1 MRWSLLLVFSC
12 AILAGETG
20 LVVDPSGAAVPGAR
34 IRARAPSGA
43 LLASTTTG
51 ALGRFEISG
60 LQRGAYLLEVEA
72 PGFDVDQSLL
82 RIPVAGE
89 IRIQLAVS
97 GARGSVSVTAS
108 RGSVEETESAAA
120 VSAVVARDRF
130 LDRPVNTIGNLLEN
144 QPGVLV
150 QQTTPGQVSPFLRG
164 LTGYQVLNLIDGVRF
179 NNSTFRS
186 GPNQYLAFLEP
197 SQADR
202 VEAMLGP
209 ASSQYGSDSLG
220 GAIHVRTL
228 DPREGPLHADLQ
240 LFGASADLSAG
251 SNAVFS
257 GGTPRFGW
265 LLGGAAR
272 RVNDLR
278 AGGGTDSRNV
288 FRGFFGLSASQI
300 RELTG
305 DRAQDSAFTQSG
317 AHSKILLRP
326 TERDSFSAFYQFS
339 SVDGVRNYK
348 DLLGG
353 LGRLRSDVSP
363 QRLHFLYGRYERF
376 SLGWL
381 DSLSGTFSWNAQ
393 ADGSVRQGLRFT
405 DPVTEDS
412 SRVDSYGLAVHASE
426 AAGRRH
432 LLSFGGEW
440 FRELIASRR
449 TLIRDAAPAP
459 RRPLYPDGSRYQTW
473 ALFLQDSMEYF
484 GGKVR
489 AAAGGRLTGIRF
501 TNPAD
506 AALGVA
512 RSAQNFGDAT
522 FHASL
527 SFRLAGPVTLHG
539 LVSRGF
545 RAPNAN
551 DLGAVGLNDLGY
563 EIPAADALSA
573 GALLGASAAEGALS
587 LGRPIQRLKA
597 ERLFNYE
604 AGLSLRARR
613 FYARAQVFT
622 SELFDPIVRRTLLF
636 PSGSLPAELGG
647 IPVTPI
653 PPTPAQA
660 AQGVSPVATP
670 LDPRAVKA
678 FVNDGRS
685 RYYGVES
692 QLRWEPAAHWF
703 VDAGYSFLAGRELN
717 PNRNIRRLPPQQ
729 GTVGIRYAP
738 ARRWWVE
745 TLATLTGAQNRL
757 SGGDFDDERIG
768 ASRGR
773 NDIAAFFNGARA
785 QAFVAGGVFLP
796 TGETLAQIQNRVLPG
811 VSNAG
816 LRVPLYFSTAGWA
829 SFDLRGGY
837 RIGERITLTAAL
849 MNLLD
854 RNYRVHGS
862 GFDSAGINAFAAV
875 RYRF

>member
-1 MRWSLLLVFSC
+1 MRWSFLLACCC
-12 AILAGETG
+12 ATLAGDTG
-20 LVVDPSGAAVPGAR
+20 IIVDPSGAAVPAAR
-34 IRARAPSGA
+34 VAVRAPSGA
-43 LLASTTTG
+43 LLVSTASD

-60 LQRGAYLLEVEA
+60 LPRGAYLLEVEA
-72 PGFDVDQSLL
+72 AGFSVDQSLL
-82 RIPVAGE
+82 RIPADAE
-89 IRIQLAVS
+89 IRIQLAISSV
-97 GARGSVSVTAS
+97 GGSISVTAR
-108 RGSVEETESAAA
+108 RGSVEEPESAAA
-120 VSAVVARDRF
+120 VAAVVPRDRF
-130 LDRPVNTIGNLLEN
+130 LHRPLNTIGNLLEN
-144 QPGVLV
+144 QPGILV

-164 LTGYQVLNLIDGVRF
+164 LTGYHVLNLIDGVRF

-202 VEAMLGP
+202 VEAVLGP

-220 GAIHVRTL
+220 GTIQVRTL
-228 DPREGPLHADLQ
+228 DPPPGPLHGDLQ
-240 LFGASADLSAG
+240 LFGASADLSGGA
-251 SNAVFS
+251 NALLS
-257 GGTPRFGW
+257 GGTSRFGW
-265 LLGGAAR
+265 LLGGSAR

-278 AGGGTDSRNV
+278 AGGGTDSRHA
-288 FRGFFGLSASQI
+288 FRRFLGLSDPLT
-300 RELTG
+300 RELAG

-326 TERDSFSAFYQFS
+326 TGRDIFSAFYQFS
-339 SVDGVRNYK
+339 SLDGVRNYK

-363 QRLHFLYGRYERF
+363 QQLHFLYGRYERF
-376 SLGWL
+376 QLGWL

-393 ADGSVRQGLRFT
+393 TDGSVRQGLRFT
-405 DPVTEDS
+405 DPVTSDL
-412 SRVDSYGLAVHASE
+412 SRVDSYGLAVQASE
-426 AAGRRH
+426 AAGRH
-432 LLSFGGEW
+432 HFLSFGGDW
-440 FRELIASRR
+440 FRERIASSR
-449 TLIRDAAPAP
+449 TLARDSSRIPQ
-459 RRPLYPDGSRYQTW
+459 RPLYPDDSRYQTW
-473 ALFLQDSMEYF
+473 ALFVQDSMEFF
-484 GGKVR
+484 GGRLR

-512 RSAQNFGDAT
+512 RSAQDFRDAT
-522 FHASL
+522 FHTSL
-527 SFRLAGPVTLHG
+527 SYRLAGPLIMHA
-539 LVSRGF
+539 LISRGF

-563 EIPAADALSA
+563 EIPAADAIAA
-573 GALLGASAAEGALS
+573 GALLGASAAEGALP
-587 LGRPIQRLKA
+587 LGRPVDRLRA

-613 FYARAQVFT
+613 FYARAQVFN

-636 PSGSLPAELGG
+636 SAGAAPSELGG
-647 IPVTPI
+647 IRVTPI
-653 PPTPAQA
+653 APTAAQA
-660 AQGVSPVATP
+660 AQGVVAVATA

-692 QLRWEPAAHWF
+692 QLRWQPADHWF
-703 VDAGYSFLAGRELN
+703 VDANYSFLAGRDLN

-729 GTVGIRYAP
+729 GTVAIRYAP
-738 ARRWWVE
+738 ARRWWIE

-768 ASRGR
+768 ASRSR

-811 VSNAG
+811 VSNAA
-816 LRVPLYFSTAGWA
+816 LRVPLHFSTAGWA

-849 MNLLD
+849 LNLLD

-862 GFDSAGINAFAAV
+862 GFDSPGINAFAAV